1 MGFKNFVKP
10 DTKKIILSLFVFLF
24 APLPFFA
31 IVFAGFIS
39 SFNWL
44 ILIIRFFFNMN
55 SLEYLGFASL
65 SVLGLL
71 LHYFIYYLIVCY
83 MIYLIK
89 KIPNQKVG
97 WLIIAVIC
105 TFLLTIS
112 FIEGIYIYSDVG
124 GGIHKMNF
132 PDVINM
138 AKNTIFQ

>member
-1 MGFKNFVKP
+1 
-10 DTKKIILSLFVFLF
+10 
-24 APLPFFA
+24 
-31 IVFAGFIS
+31 
-39 SFNWL
+39 
-44 ILIIRFFFNMN
+44 
-55 SLEYLGFASL
+55 
-65 SVLGLL
+65 
-71 LHYFIYYLIVCY
+71 